1 MEIFNSTILNILSNF
16 IPHKFVACDD
26 KDPPW
31 FNKKIMKNAAFKN
44 YRNSSSHWF
53 EMSFKIVAKEKYHK
67 TENKVINKQ
76 KSSKV
81 YWSLLKIFLKVSDKK
96 IPIIRPLFYENRFIT
111 GFKEK
116 TKLFYLEQ
124 SFKILIQTKPMD
136 MIT

>member
-1 MEIFNSTILNILSNF
+1 
-16 IPHKFVACDD
+16 
-26 KDPPW
+26 
-31 FNKKIMKNAAFKN
+31 MKNAAFKN
-44 YRNSSSHWF
+44 YRNNSSNTDLKCRLKYLQVYMNTLI
-53 EMSFKIVAKEKYHK
+53 EVAKEKYHK
-67 TENKVINKQ
+67 KENKVINKQ

-81 YWSLLKIFLKVSDKK
+81 YWSLLKIFLKLSDKK